1 MVLSLRSLLLLAW
14 LGIVAAPAFPIRFS
28 DIVEGSVMN
37 LLTQA
42 RSKRGLT
49 PFNWDPCLASAARL
63 HSQNM
68 AKFNFFDHD
77 SPVKNQRE
85 VNDRVRF
92 VGGQDGN
99 FGENI
104 YWCSGLPQ
112 NRVGASVIAEWLSS
126 AEHRDTLLSPEYSY
140 AGVGA
145 YQRGK
150 ECWVTLICR
159 E

>member
-1 MVLSLRSLLLLAW
+1 
-14 LGIVAAPAFPIRFS
+14 
-28 DIVEGSVMN
+28 MN

-42 RSKRGLT
+42 RSKRGLS
-49 PFNWDPCLASAARL
+49 PFIWDSRLAGAARM

-68 AKFNFFDHD
+68 AKLNFFDHD

-85 VNDRVRF
+85 VNDRVKLL
-92 VGGQDGN
+92 GGEDGN

-112 NRVGASVIAEWLSS
+112 NRVGPSVIAEWLSS
-126 AEHRDTLLSPEYSY
+126 EEHRDTLLSPEYSS

-150 ECWVTLICR
+150 ECWVTLVCSD
-159 E
+159 